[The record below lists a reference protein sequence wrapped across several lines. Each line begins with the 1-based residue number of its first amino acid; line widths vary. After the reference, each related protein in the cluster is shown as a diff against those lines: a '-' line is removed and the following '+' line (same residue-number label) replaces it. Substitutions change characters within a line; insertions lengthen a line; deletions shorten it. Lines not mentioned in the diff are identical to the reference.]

1 MGCNS
6 KVKRNKHERGK
17 LWKLPRL
24 MEMWKI
30 EIRKGNIF
38 QTIFHIPTAAWK
50 TLHSTAFH
58 SEFSTVPT
66 ASAPRYTSPRRET
79 GEESPLPSTSAKRWN
94 WRWSLRVKRLG
105 LAVEKKNCRRLGRS
119 FFLTY
124 PFHRTSSEVGP

>member
-1 MGCNS
+1 VGSSS

-24 MEMWKI
+24 MEMRKI

-66 ASAPRYTSPRRET
+66 ASAARYTSPRRET
-79 GEESPLPSTSAKRWN
+79 GEDRRCPRLVPNVKN
-94 WRWSLRVKRLG
+94 WRWSPRSWSLRVKRLG
-105 LAVEKKNCRRLGRS
+105 LAVEK
-119 FFLTY
+119 
-124 PFHRTSSEVGP
+124 RTAAG